1 MTNITK
7 QIDRYASLA
16 LTIRKRFGYGV
27 TKSGKVLTAMLH
39 LYLQTGKVSVG
50 FGYGAT
56 KSGKGLTAMLHL
68 YLQTGKVSVGFGY
81 GATKSGK
88 GLTDL
93 F

>member
-1 MTNITK
+1 
-7 QIDRYASLA
+7 
-16 LTIRKRFGYGV
+16 
-27 TKSGKVLTAMLH
+27 MLH

-50 FGYGAT
+50 FGYSAT

-88 GLTDL
+88 GLTDS